1 MGQQPFHALMYVEME
16 LYLEVKSVMMKM
28 MNNTMDATIVNIN
41 VKLNA
46 QDVFKVNAMNV
57 TLMAGKLIQISL
69 ALRIVAIVL

>member
-1 MGQQPFHALMYVEME
+1 MGQQLSHALMYVEME

-69 ALRIVAIVL
+69 ALRIVAIAL